1 MEYDFIEIGT
11 SDFGTLI
18 ENADNNTKGLSIE
31 PIQVYLDNLPNKK
44 NVKKVCLGISDNN
57 KIDKIFYVK
66 PENIEKYNFP
76 NWLRGCNSISQPHP
90 SHLRFN
96 FAINKNKNKPTKEL
110 ERPERINFDLR
121 GLDKLEIL
129 EAQDVEIIN
138 TKELIKRYNIEKVKY
153 LKLDTEGHDC
163 IILLDYIKN
172 CILNPSLFPDKILFE
187 NNRLT
192 PKESVDKVIK
202 AFQKYGYKVEK
213 LRADIKL
220 IKNKK

>member
-11 SDFGTLI
+11 SDFSTLI
-18 ENADNNTKGLSIE
+18 ENADDNTKGLSIE
-31 PIQVYLDNLPNKK
+31 PIQAYLDNLPNKK
-44 NVKKVCLGISDNN
+44 NVKKVCLGISNHN

-76 NWLRGCNSISQPHP
+76 NWLRGCNTISKPHP

-96 FAINKNKNKPTKEL
+96 FAISKNKNKPAKGL
-110 ERPERINFDLR
+110 KRPERINFDLK
-121 GLDKLEIL
+121 GLKELAIL
-129 EAQDVEIIN
+129 EAQDIEIIN

-163 IILLDYIKN
+163 VILLDYIKN
-172 CILNPSLFPDKILFE
+172 CILNPSLFPDKILIE

-192 PKESVDKVIK
+192 SKESVDEVLKE
-202 AFQKYGYKVEK
+202 FQKYDYKVEK